1 MIPIIPNKRAKITE
15 NVMSSQA
22 NSLSVS
28 AQSVAVDLFHEDS
41 AEETSAEEL
50 KKRVKFLER
59 ALEISNEK
67 LAQAEK
73 LSTNF
78 QAASELSDEKCELMR
93 WKTLSRVLS
102 INCKLLGRFF
112 LTRESDGANVT
123 VKAKSGT
130 WYYNDYSLY
139 LDVVKEQEKSEGEKQ
154 KRSQIF
160 DFVEYPVNKN
170 TEGYEKNGTRCVS
183 FKSLL
188 SGNFVCGGCY
198 EQECRPRRVAS
209 KSGRPPLPSY
219 KFTGNLTA
227 KESVSA
233 KYLHPKERQDLT
245 KFMLI
250 SRSNKSFIIQSVVN
264 KKYVKQSA
272 EESETS
278 DDEMSAGESNEAS
291 INKNKKRITKLEATA
306 TTIKDALKF
315 CLVPVDCSMEDFNI
329 HTEMTSI

>member
-1 MIPIIPNKRAKITE
+1 MWSSHFLISPVSQFHLTYIITPDIYIK
-15 NVMSSQA
+15 
-22 NSLSVS
+22 
-28 AQSVAVDLFHEDS
+28 
-41 AEETSAEEL
+41 
-50 KKRVKFLER
+50 
-59 ALEISNEK
+59 
-67 LAQAEK
+67 
-73 LSTNF
+73 
-78 QAASELSDEKCELMR
+78 
-93 WKTLSRVLS
+93 
-102 INCKLLGRFF
+102 
-112 LTRESDGANVT
+112 
-123 VKAKSGT
+123 
-130 WYYNDYSLY
+130 
-139 LDVVKEQEKSEGEKQ
+139 
-154 KRSQIF
+154 
-160 DFVEYPVNKN
+160 
-170 TEGYEKNGTRCVS
+170 EGYEKNGTRCVS

-278 DDEMSAGESNEAS
+278 DDEMSAGESS
-291 INKNKKRITKLEATA
+291 KSFVR
-306 TTIKDALKF
+306 LKGGH
-315 CLVPVDCSMEDFNI
+315 SKA
-329 HTEMTSI
+329 